1 MGVPLWVFVR
11 VNTLVDEGMYDIV
24 RATGGDIVHYFATD
38 GYQDPVNIIAVVAI
52 VIAGL
57 GLVFILWRE
66 FRETRHMTRIY
77 RDVPEDEPESP
88 TNRSYPLPYRE
99 EDDPYPI
106 YESTERKLD
115 DAEEF
120 MGKVNDRVN
129 GHTNGRVRISIDV
142 EDTKD
147 DDE

>member
-1 MGVPLWVFVR
+1 MWTTIRRVVGLLMVIILTASLVLLLTDNTTGLDDQTLLIVAGGAGVL
-11 VNTLVDEGMYDIV
+11 L
-24 RATGGDIVHYFATD
+24 
-38 GYQDPVNIIAVVAI
+38 AVVAM
-52 VIAGL
+52 L
-57 GLVFILWRE
+57 E
-66 FRETRHMTRIY
+66 FREAWHMSRVY
-77 RDVPEDEPESP
+77 SEVPEDEPESP